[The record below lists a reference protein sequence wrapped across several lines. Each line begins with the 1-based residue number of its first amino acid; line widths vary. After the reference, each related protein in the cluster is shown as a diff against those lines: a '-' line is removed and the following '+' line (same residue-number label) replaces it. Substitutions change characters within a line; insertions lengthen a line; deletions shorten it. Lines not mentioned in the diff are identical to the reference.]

1 MAKENETTPSK
12 PTEMALE
19 QAVKIVNEAIR
30 KEEQRLREIAN
41 ETTEQEPVLIEGTTT
56 TNYFCRLMAEP
67 RPIARTLLD
76 YNFPTCKILGTD
88 APDDMWEYLGRI
100 YGLQSVCSVDI

>member
-41 ETTEQEPVLIEGTTT
+41 ETTEQ
-56 TNYFCRLMAEP
+56 
-67 RPIARTLLD
+67 
-76 YNFPTCKILGTD
+76 
-88 APDDMWEYLGRI
+88 
-100 YGLQSVCSVDI
+100 